1 MDLARELLCHCI
13 GGIAVSRHKLLA
25 PNDPYSTVENLERD
39 SHVIL
44 GSNPHDTEINKNLYN
59 SDELF
64 VDYHIATI
72 LFTTQPFEDLLLIS
86 KKNFAAY
93 FGPVFS
99 THAMLSVTNDINPN
113 FSGWDMIK
121 NNIFGAGGPYYNQ
134 YYFQRGLIKVR

>member
-44 GSNPHDTEINKNLYN
+44 GSNPHDT
-59 SDELF
+59 
-64 VDYHIATI
+64 
-72 LFTTQPFEDLLLIS
+72 PFEDLLLIS